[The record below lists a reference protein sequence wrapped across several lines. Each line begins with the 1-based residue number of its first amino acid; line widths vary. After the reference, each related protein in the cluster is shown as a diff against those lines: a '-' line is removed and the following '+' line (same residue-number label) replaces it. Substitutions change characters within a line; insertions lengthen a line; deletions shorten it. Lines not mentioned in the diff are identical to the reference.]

1 LFLIDILE
9 VRKKLSESNES
20 WVNSVDRRLDN
31 LELRVS
37 TLENILSQPAK
48 MKKRVPSPKGPSQAI
63 WTLINDHFLDTPK
76 LVNEIQSELNRR
88 SYYYSVQTIDS
99 ALRRMTRNDVL
110 TRIGKKGQWKYVLKK

>member
-1 LFLIDILE
+1 M
-9 VRKKLSESNES
+9 SESNES
-20 WVNSVDRRLDN
+20 WVNSIDRRLDD
-31 LELRVS
+31 LESRVS
-37 TLENILSQPAK
+37 TLEKRILSQPAK
-48 MKKRVPSPKGPSQAI
+48 MKKRVPSPKGPSQTI

-99 ALRRMTRNDVL
+99 TLRRMTRNDML